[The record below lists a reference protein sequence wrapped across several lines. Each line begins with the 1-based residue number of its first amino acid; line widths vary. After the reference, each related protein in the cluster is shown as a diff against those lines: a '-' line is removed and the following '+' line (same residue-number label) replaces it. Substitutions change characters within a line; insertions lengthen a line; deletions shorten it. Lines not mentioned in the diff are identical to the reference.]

1 MNLDIFSLKN
11 KTAIVTGTSNG
22 IGKSIKKALQ
32 LAGAEVFSY
41 GKSEGYDVS
50 DDEQIK
56 EFIVKFDKIDILIN
70 NAGVTGTSWETTY
83 KVNLRA
89 PYFFS
94 ESVKEKM
101 IDGGVII
108 NITSINAELAFPD
121 NPAYVSMK
129 HGLKGLTKA
138 LAKDYAKYNIRVNAI
153 GPGYFR
159 TKMTNKSWLN
169 NRDEITK
176 KTLLGRWGEPDDIM
190 GAVIFLCS
198 DASSYITG
206 QTIYIDG
213 GWLVNGL

>member
-1 MNLDIFSLKN
+1 
-11 KTAIVTGTSNG
+11 
-22 IGKSIKKALQ
+22 
-32 LAGAEVFSY
+32 
-41 GKSEGYDVS
+41 
-50 DDEQIK
+50 
-56 EFIVKFDKIDILIN
+56 
-70 NAGVTGTSWETTY
+70 
-83 KVNLRA
+83 
-89 PYFFS
+89 
-94 ESVKEKM
+94 M

-159 TKMTNKSWLN
+159 TKMTNKSWFN